1 MINYLTKYYSS
12 INLITSLYNQL
23 TSYIIIKY
31 LKKLLAI
38 NYSYMLTVIILII
51 NFYFSSFN
59 TVNLVILIITII
71 NVIIINFIYR
81 NPSFGLATKAKGLQ
95 GYGPR
100 RSLGVTSHAHR
111 SVGKCEGVNPHT
123 PKSIPILG
131 DGVPVDSRNFR
142 EQFERSKLNFLWR
155 SLYHWKPLRT

>member
-1 MINYLTKYYSS
+1 MINYLTNYYSS

-31 LKKLLAI
+31 LKKLLTI

-51 NFYFSSFN
+51 NFYFSNFN
-59 TVNLVILIITII
+59 TISLVILIITII
-71 NVIIINFIYR
+71 NVIIIIFIYH

-100 RSLGVTSHAHR
+100 GSPGVTSHAHR

-123 PKSIPILG
+123 PKATPILG
-131 DGVPVDSRNFR
+131 EGVPVDSQNFR
-142 EQFERSKLNFLWR
+142 ERFEESKLSFLWR
-155 SLYHWKPLRT
+155 SLYH